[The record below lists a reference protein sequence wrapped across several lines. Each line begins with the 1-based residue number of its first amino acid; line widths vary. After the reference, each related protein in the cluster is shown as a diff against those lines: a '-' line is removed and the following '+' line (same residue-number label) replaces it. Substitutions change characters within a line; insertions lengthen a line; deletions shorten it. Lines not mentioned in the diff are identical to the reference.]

1 MSTVLNFDPVRLPEK
16 CQALRHE
23 ARAFLAEQAGH
34 GMFDPT
40 TPGGGRNADHRTFAR
55 KVAEKGWI
63 GLTWPK
69 RYGGQERSYLERY
82 VLTEEFRVGNA
93 PTKQYFTAD
102 RQSGPTLMKYAAEH
116 IKDQILPLIVKGE
129 AQFCIGL
136 SEPNSGSDMFA
147 ASTKATKVD
156 GGWLVNGTKTWTTNG
171 QTADYMIGLFRTSP
185 ASADNRRHGLTSF
198 LVDMTTQGISCS
210 PIGQMNGVR
219 DFCEVAFQD
228 VYVPDDGVIGEIDA
242 AWKQATTEL
251 AYERSGPER
260 FLETIYV
267 LPALLE
273 RLGTAPD
280 RRAAEGV
287 GRLLAQLHTLRR
299 MSVSV
304 SGMLQAG
311 QEPTVSASI
320 VKDLG
325 TIWEQELPSR
335 VRELAAFTDGG
346 EEGDALDRLLPYA
359 LASAPKYTVAGGTT
373 EVLRGIIARGLGL
386 R

>member
-1 MSTVLNFDPVRLPEK
+1 MSSVLSFDPIRLPDE
-16 CQALRHE
+16 CQLLRRE
-23 ARAFLAEQAGH
+23 ARAFLTEQAER
-34 GMFDPT
+34 GMFDPG
-40 TPGGGRNADHRTFAR
+40 TPGGGKAADHKAFAR

-93 PTKQYFTAD
+93 PTRQYFTAD

-116 IKDQILPLIVKGE
+116 IKDQILPRIVKGE
-129 AQFCIGL
+129 VQFCIGL

-147 ASTKATKVD
+147 ANTKAVKVD
-156 GGWLVNGTKTWTTNG
+156 RGWLVNGTKTWTTNG

-185 ASADNRRHGLTSF
+185 ALADNRRHGLTSF
-198 LVDMTTQGISCS
+198 LVDMRTQGISCS
-210 PIGQMNGVR
+210 PIGQMNGVH

-228 VYVPDDGVIGEIDA
+228 VFLPEDGVIGEIDA

-260 FLETIYV
+260 FLETIYL
-267 LPALLE
+267 LPALLH
-273 RLGTAPD
+273 RLGATPD

-287 GRLLAQLHTLRR
+287 GRLVAQLHTLRR

-325 TIWEQELPSR
+325 TIWEQALPSH
-335 VRELAAFTDGG
+335 VRELAAFSDEGD
-346 EEGDALDRLLPYA
+346 GDALGRLLPYA